1 MSKKDLVQDSTINT
15 VPTEYAR
22 IIRSQLTH
30 FSSLDFLSADICW
43 LFFFFGVVG
52 LAAFLFPP
60 PPRLN
65 LDVRPVRLSA
75 TTVAISPGA
84 EFFRVR
90 EVSCIPASQRSTTW
104 LVGLASRPTSFSTSF
119 RSRRREEAE
128 RFELFPFM
136 LNGFDSFLL
145 STGISEIRKY
155 TLRRSL

>member
-1 MSKKDLVQDSTINT
+1 M
-15 VPTEYAR
+15 
-22 IIRSQLTH
+22 RSSRAMAY
-30 FSSLDFLSADICW
+30 FSRPDFLSVEVCW

-52 LAAFLFPP
+52 LAAFLLPP

-65 LDVRPVRLSA
+65 LDVRPWVRLSA

-90 EVSCIPASQRSTTW
+90 GCFAFDRPPPTSQLLTTS
-104 LVGLASRPTSFSTSF
+104 LVGLDSRPTSFSTSF
-119 RSRRREEAE
+119 RSKRKEEVE

-145 STGISEIRKY
+145 STGIDEIRKY
-155 TLRRSL
+155 VDGCVGSVILFFLY